1 MRRCLERVAD
11 CSQRLSSSHL
21 TAGAS
26 RFLISWGSSRSGVA
40 LIWLLPQQRLRYQ
53 ARGVRPAYRQVARA
67 AVGLES
73 LGRRQLAFV
82 GPPQPVQFYN
92 FPVLAHLASLPAAL
106 QVKRVPL
113 VLSHHRRDAAPT
125 FRSAQSRRRG
135 GRAAAGAAAQARQVS
150 LISVGR
156 RRASPQ
162 RDRWRGR

>member
-1 MRRCLERVAD
+1 MRSCLERVAD

-26 RFLISWGSSRSGVA
+26 RFLICWGSSRSGVA

-92 FPVLAHLASLPAAL
+92 FPVLAS
-106 QVKRVPL
+106 
-113 VLSHHRRDAAPT
+113 
-125 FRSAQSRRRG
+125 
-135 GRAAAGAAAQARQVS
+135 
-150 LISVGR
+150 
-156 RRASPQ
+156 
-162 RDRWRGR
+162 